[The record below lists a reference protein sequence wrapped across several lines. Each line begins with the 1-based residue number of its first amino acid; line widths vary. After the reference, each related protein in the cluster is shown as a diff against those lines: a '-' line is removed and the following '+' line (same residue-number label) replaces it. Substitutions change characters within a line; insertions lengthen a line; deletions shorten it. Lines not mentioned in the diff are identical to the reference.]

1 VSTACAAV
9 SPAAGVVVVE
19 VDVESTVVLVAVL
32 SVDVSEA
39 FLVELHADVASMNE
53 PAIARL
59 KIIFFIVCCFN
70 FLLLTTSNAH
80 CLKKLYRINNF
91 IKNMLK

>member
-1 VSTACAAV
+1 VSGGVVVFVVSTACAAV
-9 SPAAGVVVVE
+9 STAAGVVE

-59 KIIFFIVCCFN
+59 KIIFFIVCCFS
-70 FLLLTTSNAH
+70 F
-80 CLKKLYRINNF
+80 YY
-91 IKNMLK
+91 